1 MTYATPAQCVVAIRS
16 IPSVDNVPLN
26 ADRETGC
33 RPVAV
38 LLEETL

>member
-1 MTYATPAQCVVAIRS
+1 MTYATPAQCVVAIGSARS
-16 IPSVDNVPLN
+16 VENVPLN
-26 ADRETGC
+26 ADRETDC